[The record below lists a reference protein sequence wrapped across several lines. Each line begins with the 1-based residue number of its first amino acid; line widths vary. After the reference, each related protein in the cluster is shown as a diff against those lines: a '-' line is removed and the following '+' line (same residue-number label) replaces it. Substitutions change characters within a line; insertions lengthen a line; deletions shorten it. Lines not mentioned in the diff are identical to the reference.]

1 MESQLGVV
9 EHDCNPSTLKQQE
22 DHLEFEANLIYVESS
37 KPVGTAQWDPVPK
50 SKRGG
55 KKKEEKEEEERV
67 WRRHWKIKE
76 LCSVKQI

>member
-37 KPVGTAQWDPVPK
+37 KPVGTAQ
-50 SKRGG
+50 
-55 KKKEEKEEEERV
+55 
-67 WRRHWKIKE
+67 
-76 LCSVKQI
+76 